1 VVSVVNGDGGG
12 SVTAIGV
19 ALAVL
24 LVGLLIAKETTTS
37 VPDPRGRLIGR
48 VLDVALV
55 PLALAFVFTVVARF
69 LP

>member
-1 VVSVVNGDGGG
+1 MVTIVAAGGGG
-12 SVTAIGV
+12 SAAAIGV
-19 ALAVL
+19 VVAVL
-24 LVGLLIAKETTTS
+24 LVGLLVAKETMTS